1 MISTRDELTERD
13 GEATAASSANAEP
26 ASAASGSATPRDA
39 APLNTAHAPVRFDA
53 TEEESQRIQALAGS
67 TRGWMRLARLLMH
80 QPHLA
85 VHAAKTALRGASA
98 GLRADHTLAWL
109 VHVDTVRQVI
119 PNGGM
124 GATWGGLETFMGL
137 VAKHVAPTAHALEL
151 GCGGGRVTRH
161 IRPLVGTLV
170 ANDVSGRILDE
181 ARAATTDLAP
191 IDFRVTYGLGD
202 DFRDAEFDAVI
213 GHEVLMQFDFDE
225 LLRFCSNI
233 ARTLKPGGVLIA
245 SVYTFDDAA
254 EIGQHMEMIRS
265 HGAGRR
271 SPFRVHRMPRRTYQ
285 DIFEACG
292 LELVEAQRS
301 RAEEYQAKKTP
312 HTNFVLRR
320 RVEA

>member
-1 MISTRDELTERD
+1 MVTMREHLTERD
-13 GEATAASSANAEP
+13 GEAPTTSPAAGTP
-26 ASAASGSATPRDA
+26 PRDGA
-39 APLNTAHAPVRFDA
+39 TDTTPLNTAPAPVRFEA
-53 TEEESQRIQALAGS
+53 SEEESQRIQALAGS
-67 TRGWMRLARLLMH
+67 TRGWTRLARLLVH
-80 QPHLA
+80 QPQL
-85 VHAAKTALRGASA
+85 VLHAARTAVRGATA

-137 VAKHVAPTAHALEL
+137 VAKHVDRSAHALEL

-170 ANDVSGRILDE
+170 ANDVSERILDE
-181 ARAATTDLAP
+181 ARAATSDLPP
-191 IDFRVTYGLGD
+191 IEFRVTWGLGD
-202 DFRDAEFDAVI
+202 DFRDEEFDAVI

-233 ARTLKPGGVLIA
+233 ARTLKPGGLLIA
-245 SVYTFDDAA
+245 SVYTFDDSE
-254 EIGQHMEMIRS
+254 EIAQHMAMIRS
-265 HGAGRR
+265 FGAGRR
-271 SPFRVHRMPRRTYQ
+271 SPFRVHRMPRQTYQ

-292 LELVEAQRS
+292 LEVVEAERS
-301 RAEEYQAKKTP
+301 RPEEYQAKKTP

-320 RVEA
+320 RA

>member
-1 MISTRDELTERD
+1 MISTHDELTERD
-13 GEATAASSANAEP
+13 GEFTR
-26 ASAASGSATPRDA
+26 SATS
-39 APLNTAHAPVRFDA
+39 APLNDDAAPVRFDA
-53 TEEESQRIQALAGS
+53 TEEESRRVQALAGS
-67 TRGWMRLARLLMH
+67 SRGSMRLARLLVH
-80 QPHLA
+80 QPQL
-85 VHAAKTALRGASA
+85 VIHAAKTALRGASA
-98 GLRADHTLAWL
+98 GLRADHTLSWL
-109 VHVDTVRQVI
+109 IHVDTVRQVI

-137 VAKHVAPTAHALEL
+137 VAKHVERTAHALEL

-170 ANDVSGRILDE
+170 ANDVSDRILAE
-181 ARAATTDLAP
+181 ARAATVDLAP

-202 DFRDAEFDAVI
+202 DLRDQQFDAVI
-213 GHEVLMQFDFDE
+213 GHELLMQFDFDE

-233 ARTLKPGGVLIA
+233 HRSLKPGGLLIA
-245 SVYTFDDAA
+245 SVYTFDDPGEMA
-254 EIGQHMEMIRS
+254 QHMGMIRD
-265 HGAGRR
+265 HGAGAR

-292 LELVEAQRS
+292 FEVVEVQRS
-301 RAEEYQAKKTP
+301 RADEYQAKKTP

>member
-1 MISTRDELTERD
+1 MISTHDELTERD
-13 GEATAASSANAEP
+13 GELTR
-26 ASAASGSATPRDA
+26 SGTS
-39 APLNTAHAPVRFDA
+39 APLNDDAAPVRFDA
-53 TEEESQRIQALAGS
+53 TEKESRRIQALAGS
-67 TRGWMRLARLLMH
+67 SRGSMRLARLLVH
-80 QPHLA
+80 QPQL
-85 VHAAKTALRGASA
+85 VIHAAKTALRGASA
-98 GLRADHTLAWL
+98 GLRADHTLSWL
-109 VHVDTVRQVI
+109 IHVDTVRQVI

-124 GATWGGLETFMGL
+124 GATWGGLDTFMSL

-170 ANDVSGRILDE
+170 ANDVSDRILAE
-181 ARAATTDLAP
+181 ARAATVDLAP

-202 DFRDAEFDAVI
+202 DLRDQQFDAVI
-213 GHEVLMQFDFDE
+213 GHELLMQFDFDE

-233 ARTLKPGGVLIA
+233 HRSLKPGGLLIA
-245 SVYTFDDAA
+245 SVYTFDDPGEMA
-254 EIGQHMEMIRS
+254 QHMGMIRD
-265 HGAGRR
+265 HGAGAR

-292 LELVEAQRS
+292 FEVVEVQRS
-301 RAEEYQAKKTP
+301 RADEYQAKKTP

>member
-13 GEATAASSANAEP
+13 GELTRSGAS
-26 ASAASGSATPRDA
+26 
-39 APLNTAHAPVRFDA
+39 APLNDAAAPVRFDA
-53 TEEESQRIQALAGS
+53 TEEESRRIQALAGS
-67 TRGWMRLARLLMH
+67 SRGSMRLARLLAH
-80 QPHLA
+80 QPQL
-85 VHAAKTALRGASA
+85 VIHAAKTALRGASA
-98 GLRADHTLAWL
+98 GLRADHTLSWL
-109 VHVDTVRQVI
+109 IHVDTVRQVI

-124 GATWGGLETFMGL
+124 GATWGGLDTFMSL

-170 ANDVSGRILDE
+170 ANDVSERILAE
-181 ARAATTDLAP
+181 ARAATVDLAP

-202 DFRDAEFDAVI
+202 DLRDQQFDAVI
-213 GHEVLMQFDFDE
+213 GHELLMQFDFDE
-225 LLRFCSNI
+225 LLRFCSNVH
-233 ARTLKPGGVLIA
+233 RSLKPGGLFIA
-245 SVYTFDDAA
+245 SVYTFDDPGEMA
-254 EIGQHMEMIRS
+254 QHMGMIRD
-265 HGAGRR
+265 HGAGAR

-292 LELVEAQRS
+292 FEVVEVQRS
-301 RAEEYQAKKTP
+301 RADEYQAKKTP

>member
-1 MISTRDELTERD
+1 MVSMRENLTERD
-13 GEATAASSANAEP
+13 GEAPAAPSSA
-26 ASAASGSATPRDA
+26 TTTDA
-39 APLNTAHAPVRFDA
+39 APASTPLNNAPAPVRFDA
-53 TEEESQRIQALAGS
+53 SEEESQRIQALAGS

-80 QPHLA
+80 QPQLA

-124 GATWGGLETFMGL
+124 GATWGGLDTFMGL
-137 VAKHVAPTAHALEL
+137 VAKHVDRSAHALEL

-170 ANDVSGRILDE
+170 ANDVSERILDE
-181 ARAATTDLAP
+181 ARAATSDLPP
-191 IDFRVTYGLGD
+191 IDFRVTWGLGD
-202 DFRDAEFDAVI
+202 DFRDGEFDAVI

-233 ARTLKPGGVLIA
+233 ARTLKPGGLLIA
-245 SVYTFDDAA
+245 SVYTFDDSE
-254 EIGQHMEMIRS
+254 EIAQHMAMIRS
-265 HGAGRR
+265 FGAGRR

-292 LELVEAQRS
+292 LEVVEAERS
-301 RAEEYQAKKTP
+301 RPEEYQAKKTP

-320 RVEA
+320 RA